1 MGIYLNPGNDEY
13 KKAINSEIYS
23 QTNNNLYLYN

>member
-23 QTNNNLYLYN
+23 QINNNLYLL

>member
-23 QTNNNLYLYN
+23 QTNYTFV